1 MTVGFAGDG
10 RAEGKEST
18 IENGREEWQ
27 SMKIVH
33 VKEKSANVMESV
45 MNAGN
50 IMQSQ
55 TIGDLFT
62 VRKRDETAS
71 ALLTKR
77 VSLC

>member
-1 MTVGFAGDG
+1 M
-10 RAEGKEST
+10 
-18 IENGREEWQ
+18 GRELIIKKWRQEWQ

-33 VKEKSANVMESV
+33 VKEKSVNVMESV

-50 IMQSQ
+50 ITQSQ

-77 VSLC
+77 VSFC

>member
-1 MTVGFAGDG
+1 M
-10 RAEGKEST
+10 GKEL
-18 IENGREEWQ
+18 IIKKWGEEWQ

-33 VKEKSANVMESV
+33 VKEKSANVMESA
-45 MNAGN
+45 MNVGN

>member
-1 MTVGFAGDG
+1 
-10 RAEGKEST
+10 
-18 IENGREEWQ
+18 
-27 SMKIVH
+27 MKIVH
-33 VKEKSANVMESV
+33 VKGKSVNVMESA

-62 VRKRDETAS
+62 VRKRDETAR

>member
-1 MTVGFAGDG
+1 MGG
-10 RAEGKEST
+10 
-18 IENGREEWQ
+18 EEWQ

-33 VKEKSANVMESV
+33 VKGKSVNVMESV
-45 MNAGN
+45 LNAGN

-71 ALLTKR
+71 TLLTKR